1 MKAPRAAFDDEEVAL
16 GSREDCAALALRGDC
31 EAIAA
36 AGKAG
41 IALDGYDE
49 EGYSPA
55 HYAAAN
61 GNCAALRALAAAG
74 VDLNLPGSRAG
85 ASVAS
90 AAAGRGRCDAIATL
104 SALGVDLGRRG
115 WDGWTAAGAAA
126 LNGRADALRAL
137 AAAGVDLD
145 EPCNS
150 KGEAPATVA
159 RKLGHASAAA
169 AAATMTAD
177 AKPSTRALDDAAA
190 HGAGGASN
198 RAAPTRRKAGEA
210 GPSGQIPANPEDQRQ
225 SDSDSDDD

>member
-85 ASVAS
+85 ALVAS
-90 AAAGRGRCDAIATL
+90 AAAGRGRCDRSRLRARRRPRPPR
-104 SALGVDLGRRG
+104 LGRLVGRG
-115 WDGWTAAGAAA
+115 ERRAQR
-126 LNGRADALRAL
+126 RADALRAL
-137 AAAGVDLD
+137 ASAGVDLD
-145 EPCNS
+145 EPCSS
-150 KGEAPATVA
+150 KRGA
-159 RKLGHASAAA
+159 RDRRAQARPRSAAA
-169 AAATMTAD
+169 AAATIPRTPSRRRARPTTPPRTA
-177 AKPSTRALDDAAA
+177 
-190 HGAGGASN
+190 
-198 RAAPTRRKAGEA
+198 RAASGSAAPAGEERA
-210 GPSGQIPANPEDQRQ
+210 SPRADPCGPGTRQ